1 MYTFLNKVPF
11 GAMVLE
17 YNNLIIKYMN
27 DKMRKIFKNSQECLE
42 GNYAKKILTEEIVD
56 KINCCK
62 NNGKEKYLRGYKLS
76 CGKKLDIN
84 ISIVDDTV
92 QVFANEVY
100 DERYLDYENIIE
112 SFPCFTFLYDLQGNI
127 NYMNKEGIR
136 TLTSHNKNDI
146 KNIFDLLKA
155 FKLYDNNGKKVSF
168 DDYPVNRTITEKK
181 NIIGEVLTV
190 QQDYGKEYILSSSF
204 LIYKNNEAIGGICI
218 IVNITDYYKNVIK
231 NKEEIEK
238 YVALSMEFKTKCDI
252 IEILREREKQHLMHL
267 KDVINNISEGIFVV
281 DSNFR
286 INLCNKSACNILELK
301 QIELLDYQNIIKKY
315 TISCNNSTVDVYNYF
330 HSFYEE
336 KLPIKNLILNLEDKK
351 SNKIKYIEI
360 NTNPILKGDGELL
373 YTVISI
379 KDVTDERV
387 SKLLAENQSKF
398 IEKVLSNLNLPV
410 IVVDYPELRV
420 SLINNLGVEFAK
432 EALELDCNEEDIIGK
447 GINEISPKSIEN
459 ELINGIFCSGNYD
472 KEVIISPYHVKKP
485 LGEEKY
491 YKFKITPFMY
501 KDNHK
506 RIYIHIID
514 ITEEITINKE
524 LEKVNK
530 LKDEFFTIISH
541 ELRTPLTIIYSA
553 LQLAYDIYKDEFT
566 YNVDRTLDRIRQNC
580 SRLLKLTN
588 NVMDISSAEAGL
600 MKINNENFDIVMES
614 EFVVNSVDYYA
625 RKKGINIIFDT
636 NKEEHDV
643 IMDKEKYIRILLN
656 LLSNAIKYTPE
667 NKNIYVDL
675 VLTQDKS
682 RVCIKDEGVG
692 IAESQINNIFDRYL
706 QLDNG
711 LTRSAEGL
719 GLGLTV
725 VKKFV
730 EKMDGNIVVNSKKN
744 EGSEFILEFDRYSS
758 IQSSEKQLVTI
769 HESFDDLLTIEM
781 SDIY

>member
-17 YNNLIIKYMN
+17 DDNLIIKYMN
-27 DKMRKIFKNSQECLE
+27 DKMRKAFKISQECLKGE
-42 GNYAKKILTEEIVD
+42 YAKTILTEELLE
-56 KINCCK
+56 KINYCK
-62 NNGKEKYLRGYKLS
+62 SNRKEEYLRGYRLS

-92 QVFANEVY
+92 QIFANEVH
-100 DERYLDYENIIE
+100 DEMYLDYESIIE
-112 SFPCFTFLYDLQGNI
+112 VFPSFTFLYDLEGNI
-127 NYMNKEGIR
+127 NYINKEGR
-136 TLTSHNKNDI
+136 KTLALYNDNNV
-146 KNIFDLLKA
+146 KNIFELSKM
-155 FKLYDNNGKKVSF
+155 FNLYDNDGKKVF
-168 DDYPVNRTITEKK
+168 LDDYLVNRTIREEK
-181 NIIGEVLTV
+181 NVIGEVLTLK
-190 QQDYGKEYILSSSF
+190 QDCGKKYILSSSF
-204 LIYKNNEAIGGICI
+204 LIHKNNKAIGGICI
-218 IVNITDYYKNVIK
+218 IADISDYYRDVIK

-281 DSNFR
+281 DNNFR

-315 TISCNNSTVDVYNYF
+315 NISCNNSDVDVYNYF
-330 HSFYEE
+330 HTFYEE
-336 KLPIKNLILNLEDKK
+336 KSPIKNLILNLEEKK
-351 SNKIKYIEI
+351 SNRIKYIEI
-360 NTNPILKGDGELL
+360 NTNPIIKGDGELL

-379 KDVTDERV
+379 KDVTDEKV
-387 SKLLAENQSKF
+387 NKLIAENQSKF

-420 SLINNLGVEFAK
+420 SLINNLGVEFV
-432 EALELDCNEEDIIGK
+432 EEVLELDCTEEDIIGK
-447 GINEISPKSIEN
+447 GINEISPKAIED
-459 ELINGIFCSGNYD
+459 ELINGVFHSGNYD
-472 KEVIISPYHVKKP
+472 KEVIISPYHVKQSQGK
-485 LGEEKY
+485 EKY

-514 ITEEITINKE
+514 ITEEITVNKE
-524 LEKVNK
+524 LEKINK

-541 ELRTPLTIIYSA
+541 ELRTPLTIINSA

-566 YNVDRTLDRIRQNC
+566 YNVDRTLDRIKQNC

-588 NVMDISSAEAGL
+588 NVMDISSADAGL

-625 RKKGINIIFDT
+625 RQKGINIIFDT
-636 NKEEHDV
+636 NKEEYDV
-643 IMDKEKYIRILLN
+643 IIDKEKYIRILLN

-675 VLTQDKS
+675 VLMQDKF
-682 RVCIKDEGVG
+682 RIYVKDEGVG
-692 IAESQINNIFDRYL
+692 IQEGQLNSIFNRYL

-711 LTRSAEGL
+711 LTRRAEGL

-730 EKMDGNIVVNSKKN
+730 EKMDGSIVVNSKKN
-744 EGSEFILEFDRYSS
+744 MGSEFILEFDRYSNVN
-758 IQSSEKQLVTI
+758 SSEKQLVTI